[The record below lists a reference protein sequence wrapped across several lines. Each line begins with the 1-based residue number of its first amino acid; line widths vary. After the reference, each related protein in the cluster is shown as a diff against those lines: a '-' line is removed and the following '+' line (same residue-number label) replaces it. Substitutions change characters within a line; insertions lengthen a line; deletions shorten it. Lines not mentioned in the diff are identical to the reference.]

1 MEPLINATPDVG
13 IQANNY
19 IGLSCV
25 GHRYIELFLN
35 SSASSPM
42 GGATQGTWR
51 QVGVVVFSL
60 GIVLLLFFVVG
71 WSDDGWSS

>member
-1 MEPLINATPDVG
+1 MEPLINATPDVE

-19 IGLSCV
+19 TELSCV

-60 GIVLLLFFVVG
+60 GLFVVIFFLL
-71 WSDDGWSS
+71 